1 MKALLGVHVKHEDV
15 TMVTKVDRR
24 SLNKMLGTAA
34 LGTALAPTFR
44 VVAYGQ
50 GKATKVSLTL
60 PWLPIG
66 SYAGFIAA
74 RELGYWKDRG
84 VEVEISRGYGSA
96 DANKK
101 VGLGQFDYG
110 NASFSVMVQTVAQG
124 MDLIALGLHMH
135 VSPLAVFTL
144 KKSGIKEPK
153 DLEGKTIGATPTTGD
168 YHLFPAFA
176 KATGI
181 DRTKVKFRFLDGNV
195 RTQTL
200 LDGGI
205 DALTGYYSTDA
216 APLWTGGGDVDIML
230 YHKYGIQFYDTGIF
244 ALRSQVEKFPEVT
257 KAVVEGVMEGMKFT
271 YLKPAEAL
279 DVHIGAVKEF
289 QGSER
294 NRQII
299 KHQIAINTALG
310 LHPGPREHGL
320 GYFIPEEVKKSVAT
334 AQEYLSLQKQVD
346 ADAIYTNKFTGT
358 VKLAPAEW
366 GRIEQDVKSYVLW

>member
-1 MKALLGVHVKHEDV
+1 MTEF
-15 TMVTKVDRR
+15 DRR
-24 SLNKMLGTAA
+24 SITNMLGSGLLGAA
-34 LGTALAPTFR
+34 MTPSFR
-44 VVAYGQ
+44 VIAYGQ
-50 GKATKVSLTL
+50 GKITKVSLTL
-60 PWLPIG
+60 PWLQIG
-66 SYAGFIAA
+66 AYAGFIAA

-110 NASFSVMVQTVAQG
+110 DASFSVMIQTVAQG
-124 MDLIALGLHMH
+124 MDLIALGLHMQI
-135 VSPLAVFTL
+135 SPLAVFAL
-144 KKSGIKEPK
+144 KKSGIKNPR
-153 DLEGKTIGATPTTGD
+153 DLEGKTVGATPTTGD

-181 DRTKVKFRFLDGNV
+181 DRSKVKFRFLDGNV

-200 LDGGI
+200 LDGGV

-216 APLWTGGGDVDIML
+216 PPLWTGGGDIDILL

-279 DVHIGAVKEF
+279 DVHIRAVKEF

-294 NRQII
+294 NRETIR
-299 KHQIAINTALG
+299 HQIAINTALG
-310 LHPGPREHGL
+310 LHPGPKEHGL
-320 GYFIPEEVKKSVAT
+320 GYFIPEEVRKSVAT
-334 AQEYLSLQKQVD
+334 AKEFLSLQKDVS
-346 ADAIYTNKFTGT
+346 ADTIYTNKFTGT
-358 VKLAPAEW
+358 IKLTPAEW
-366 GRIEQDVKSYVLW
+366 AQVEQSVNSYILW